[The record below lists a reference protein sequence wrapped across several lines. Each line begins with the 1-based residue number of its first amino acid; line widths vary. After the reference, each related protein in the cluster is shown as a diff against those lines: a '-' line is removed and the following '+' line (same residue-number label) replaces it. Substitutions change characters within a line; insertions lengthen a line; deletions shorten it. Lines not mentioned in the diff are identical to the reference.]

1 MMMRLQ
7 TGLRDWLAQR
17 TARERVLL
25 GAAVALAAVWLVV
38 FAVWQPLLAQRAA
51 LADRI
56 ARHDRGLAALA
67 AQGPSDA
74 AASATPAATARP
86 VPELLTAAAATF
98 QLVIRRLEA
107 EGAGARVVLEEAAFA
122 QVILWLEA
130 LERDHGLRVADI
142 EMTRRPAPGMVGVT
156 LSVER

>member
-1 MMMRLQ
+1 MMTRVQ
-7 TGLRDWLAQR
+7 TGLRDWLALR
-17 TARERVLL
+17 TARERGLL
-25 GAAVALAAVWLVV
+25 KAAVALGAVWLVV

-67 AQGPSDA
+67 VQGPPGA
-74 AASATPAATARP
+74 AVNAAPATDARP
-86 VPELLTAAAATF
+86 VPELLTGAAATF

-107 EGAGARVVLEEAAFA
+107 EGTGARVVLEEAAFA

-130 LERDHGLRVADI
+130 LERDHGLRVADV